1 MDNMR
6 HILIAGLTEN
16 KGGLESY
23 IMNIYRNC
31 DRDKVQFD
39 FAVFG
44 DKKIAY
50 TDEIKSLGGRVFH
63 IPRKK
68 QSVKEHYGMMK
79 KIFENTPYEAVYFQ
93 FNMKPLS
100 LDLFRYAKKYGVK
113 KRIIHSHNTTEPKMS
128 IKDRIREKLADMKLD
143 KYVNY
148 RFACSYDAGKW
159 MFGNRDYK
167 VIPNCVNCDD
177 FKYDTDRRNAK
188 RRELGLEN
196 KYVIGT
202 VGRLQP
208 AKNPEYIIDI
218 INECVKI
225 DKECVLVHIGDGNL
239 KDKINNKVEKLHLE
253 DNVKKTK
260 LEQDIDLV
268 VNNLWEEYEL
278 TPNNATDHK
287 KVENV
292 QTTQKEV
299 NDIRAEI
306 KDLGSIN
313 VDSIEE
319 YKKTKER
326 YDFMCEQRLDLEN
339 TISKLRKMISEI
351 TDTMKKQF
359 VEKFKLINKNFNEVF
374 VELFGGGKA
383 ELILEDEDNV
393 LECGIDIK
401 AQPTGKKLQ
410 NMMLLS
416 GGEKAF
422 TAIALL
428 FAILKINPAPF
439 CILDEIGAALD
450 DVNVYRYAE
459 YLKKFC
465 SDTQFLVIT
474 HRKGTMEAADTVY
487 GVTMEE
493 NGISKLLSMK
503 LAQSKVAD

>member
-128 IKDRIREKLADMKLD
+128 VKDRIREKLADMKLD

-239 KDKINNKVEKLHLE
+239 KDNINNKVEKLHLE
-253 DNVKKTK
+253 DNVKM
-260 LEQDIDLV
+260 LG
-268 VNNLWEEYEL
+268 
-278 TPNNATDHK
+278 ARTD
-287 KVENV
+287 
-292 QTTQKEV
+292 
-299 NDIRAEI
+299 
-306 KDLGSIN
+306 
-313 VDSIEE
+313 
-319 YKKTKER
+319 
-326 YDFMCEQRLDLEN
+326 
-339 TISKLRKMISEI
+339 ISEFMNAMDAFILPSLHEGFPIVLVEAQATGLRCYVADNI
-351 TDTMKKQF
+351 TRDCNITGNVKYLPIDVTPEVWAETIAQDKDIERRDMSDIVRKKGYDIKTMAEEM
-359 VEKFKLINKNFNEVF
+359 EKFF
-374 VELFGGGKA
+374 
-383 ELILEDEDNV
+383 
-393 LECGIDIK
+393 
-401 AQPTGKKLQ
+401 
-410 NMMLLS
+410 LS
-416 GGEKAF
+416 
-422 TAIALL
+422 
-428 FAILKINPAPF
+428 
-439 CILDEIGAALD
+439 
-450 DVNVYRYAE
+450 
-459 YLKKFC
+459 
-465 SDTQFLVIT
+465 
-474 HRKGTMEAADTVY
+474 
-487 GVTMEE
+487 
-493 NGISKLLSMK
+493 
-503 LAQSKVAD
+503 